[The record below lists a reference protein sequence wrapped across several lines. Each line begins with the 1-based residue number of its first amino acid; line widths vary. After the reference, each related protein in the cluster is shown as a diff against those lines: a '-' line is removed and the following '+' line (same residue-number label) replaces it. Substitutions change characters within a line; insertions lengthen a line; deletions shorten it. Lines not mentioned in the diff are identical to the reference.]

1 MHMKMPFHRGQ
12 WRQPTVLIGGA
23 VIAVTVVAIATL
35 LSTSST
41 HAEFVSGNPGTAS
54 GASGDY
60 WTTKG
65 HGWKLYDV
73 SDATGPSGGFY
84 SGYWGNVDDKN
95 SVAGKCNA
103 AGSNKVWVYVVRNSS
118 GGEKSFT
125 FQNTYEYYKD
135 NFNPDNNNGG
145 AAKYPSKGWW
155 IDRPGAGG
163 DPYEYNA
170 DGVHDGSARYGG
182 ASGYGTADEVVRSV
196 RAKYEGAGGDRASWG
211 WSVGWFCW
219 SDNPPWSVTVTTARD
234 REYAEPGE
242 TITWTHTIKNNGA
255 NQTNVDITWRA
266 DNEQGLGTGT
276 AESWKFTARKAK
288 DAKDS
293 KTSTYLVKPSD
304 YGKNLCRYTYAEPAK
319 NTGGSTKSD
328 EQCVLI
334 IKRPKVHVL
343 GGDVR
348 ANSVD
353 TAVSYRDGKYYG
365 SWVEYGI
372 ASKGLVTGMA
382 SGSGFAGGRTTGDLC
397 AVSYLTFG
405 NNRTDDS
412 SKCDSKQIGKYSTS
426 SSQASALAARFS
438 ADRATDLKTPTS
450 TDIKT
455 LDSTKVYTS
464 KDAVHLTS
472 SEKIPKGKWVV
483 IHVPDN
489 TVYIDQN
496 IEYATGALKT
506 IRDIPQ
512 VIIIAKNIII
522 KDSVTSVDAWLV
534 GRGTGNDG
542 MLVTCGAVSKMAD
555 LRGANCNKNLTIN
568 GPVMV
573 NRLLLYRTF
582 GAESGATIAQPAES
596 FNLRADAYLWAKSL
610 DVNNR
615 AETTSIIEVPPRF

>member
-12 WRQPTVLIGGA
+12 WRRSTVLIVGA
-23 VIAVTVVAIATL
+23 VVAVASVAIMTL
-35 LSTSST
+35 LANSST
-41 HAEFVSGNPGTAS
+41 HAEFVSGNPGTSS
-54 GASGDY
+54 GAGSDY

-95 SVAGKCNA
+95 SVAGRCSA

-145 AAKYPSKGWW
+145 TAKYPSKGWW

-170 DGVHDGSARYGG
+170 DGVYDGTARYGG
-182 ASGYGTADEVVRSV
+182 ASGYGTADEVVRKV
-196 RAKYEGAGGDRASWG
+196 REKYEAAGGDRATWG

-255 NQTNVDITWRA
+255 NKTNKDIAWRA
-266 DNEQGLGTGT
+266 KNDQGLGTDT
-276 AESWKFTARKAK
+276 AHDWTFKSGQAK
-288 DAKDS
+288 NNKDS
-293 KTSTYLVKPSD
+293 QKSTYLVKSSD
-304 YGKNLCRYTYAEPAK
+304 YGKTLCRYTYAEPAIHK
-319 NTGGSTKSD
+319 GESTQSD
-328 EQCVLI
+328 SQCVLI
-334 IKRPKVHVL
+334 IKRPKAHVL

-348 ANSVD
+348 ANTVD
-353 TAVSYRDGKYYG
+353 TAVSYRDGAYYG

-382 SGSGFAGGRTTGDLC
+382 SGSGYAGGRSTGNLC
-397 AVSYLTFG
+397 DVSYLTFG
-405 NNRTDDS
+405 NNQANDS
-412 SKCDSKQIGKYSTS
+412 SKCNNSKIGNYGTS
-426 SSQASALAARFS
+426 SSRASELAARFS
-438 ADRATDLKTPTS
+438 VDRASELATPS
-450 TDIKT
+450 LTDITT
-455 LDSTKVYTS
+455 LDSKKTYTS
-464 KDAVHLTS
+464 KSAVHLISTV
-472 SEKIPKGKWVV
+472 KIQKGKWVV
-483 IHVPDN
+483 IHAPDS

-496 IEYATGALKT
+496 IEYATTAMKT
-506 IRDIPQ
+506 VYDIPQ
-512 VIIIAKNIII
+512 VVVIAKNIII
-522 KDSVTSVDAWLV
+522 KDSVTQVDAWLV
-534 GRGTGNDG
+534 ARGTGTDG
-542 MLVTCGAVSKMAD
+542 ALVTCGAITKMTS
-555 LRGANCNKNLTIN
+555 LKGTVCNKKLTMN